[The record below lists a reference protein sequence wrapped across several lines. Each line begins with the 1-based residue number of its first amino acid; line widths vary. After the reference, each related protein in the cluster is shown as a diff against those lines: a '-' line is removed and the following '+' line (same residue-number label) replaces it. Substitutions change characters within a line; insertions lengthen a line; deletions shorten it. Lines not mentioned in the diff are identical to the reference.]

1 MTAPSIAVSPPAKR
15 ATRGGMFLGFGTVL
29 RKELTEWKRGRAAL
43 IIGGV
48 SIASAIFTTV
58 IPFIVEASGE
68 AAQGPPLSM
77 DPTANVLLGWRGGQ
91 TVAVITV
98 LATMALLSAERDR
111 GTLAWNMTNPVSPTS
126 IIASKFI
133 AAMLV
138 IGVAAVLVPLA
149 VSVAVA
155 TIAYGAVPDLA
166 TVGLF
171 GLLFLTLPMF
181 YVALTIA
188 LGTFVKS
195 TAGVAG
201 LAFAIMFVPPL
212 FGGLLPIVNEVSPT
226 SIGTW
231 AMAAATGA
239 GASTLTL
246 AGWAASMAVLVVG
259 AKLIFDRQEF

>member
-1 MTAPSIAVSPPAKR
+1 
-15 ATRGGMFLGFGTVL
+15 
-29 RKELTEWKRGRAAL
+29 
-43 IIGGV
+43 
-48 SIASAIFTTV
+48 
-58 IPFIVEASGE
+58 
-68 AAQGPPLSM
+68 
-77 DPTANVLLGWRGGQ
+77 
-91 TVAVITV
+91 V

>member
-1 MTAPSIAVSPPAKR
+1 MTAPSIAISPPIKR
-15 ATRGGMFLGFGTVL
+15 ASRGGIFLGFGTVL

-43 IIGGV
+43 IIGGL

-58 IPFIVEASGE
+58 IPFVVKASGE

-91 TVAVITV
+91 VVAVIAV
-98 LATMALLSAERDR
+98 LATMALVSSERDR
-111 GTLAWNMTNPVSPTS
+111 GTLAWNLSNPVSPTS

-171 GLLFLTLPMF
+171 GLLFLTLPLF

-188 LGTFVKS
+188 IGTFVKS

-201 LAFAIMFVPPL
+201 LAFAVMFVPPL
-212 FGGLLPIVNEVSPT
+212 FGGLVPIVNEVAPT

-231 AMAAATGA
+231 AMAAATGG
-239 GASTLTL
+239 GASSLTL
-246 AGWAASMAVLVVG
+246 AGWVVSMVVLVVG